1 MPCPYLLR
9 SVFKELKIRDTYE
22 LAAIES
28 YQLKEEGAIG
38 FLTSEISRPFIPLF
52 IFERIN

>member
-9 SVFKELKIRDTYE
+9 SVFKELKVRDTYE

-28 YQLKEEGAIG
+28 YQLKEEGAVG